1 MRFILIIT
9 FVRAG
14 YCDCSPQIPKI
25 LAVPGWEGNIII
37 SPQEIECESVGS
49 IHLAQDKVLRQASV
63 GPIVDG
69 ECLCQV
75 RSCGFLKKNFA
86 LWS

>member
-1 MRFILIIT
+1 MPDT
-9 FVRAG
+9 
-14 YCDCSPQIPKI
+14 KN

-37 SPQEIECESVGS
+37 SSQEIECEGVGP
-49 IHLAQDKVLRQASV
+49 IQVAQDKVLRQASI

-75 RSCGFLKKNFA
+75 RSCGFLKKKFCS
-86 LWS
+86 LELDKLISCLKSIKSL